1 MCDPLCT
8 LLGSIH
14 GEAKEF
20 HVLLLIS
27 VCTDFLQLGRMYI
40 FPL

>member
-8 LLGSIH
+8 LLGNIH

-20 HVLLLIS
+20 HVVLLIS
-27 VCTDFLQLGRMYI
+27 VCTDFLQLGRVYI